1 MENLWGIFHFQVF
14 LEFLDCM
21 QSVRVLSNLVLERL
35 FTIFLSFSVCSW
47 SVFRAI
53 RGLVLFF
60 QIKIRGNCQEE
71 EQLFIEVAFCGN
83 ND

>member
-1 MENLWGIFHFQVF
+1 MENISFNSTVF

-35 FTIFLSFSVCSW
+35 VTIFLLFIVCSW

-53 RGLVLFF
+53 RGLMLNFF
-60 QIKIRGNCQEE
+60 PN
-71 EQLFIEVAFCGN
+71 
-83 ND
+83 